1 VGTLS
6 RIVSA
11 CAVFILVG
19 CGSSS
24 TRSPAKPPTD
34 AATTLGAGFV
44 SSTAPVNGTTLHYV
58 RGGRGPAIIL
68 LHGYPED
75 WYAFHRIMPRLAT
88 ASTVVAVDLR
98 GVGGSAPTAGGY
110 DAANMA
116 EDIQQL
122 THHLRL
128 DQVYVVGH
136 DIGGMVAYA
145 LARLYP
151 RAIRGVM
158 IVDMPLP
165 GFAPSDDILSR
176 LWHVGFH
183 QMSGLPE
190 QLVAGK
196 QAIYFRQAFFD
207 TGTVNKRAVSD
218 ADVARYAESYA
229 ATERL
234 RAGFEFYRAFPMNAA
249 FNVSQRGAIDVPL
262 VFVGGDSADTAFGSH
277 FPNLAETLRHFGWS
291 TVKTELVKSSG
302 HYVMDEQP
310 EALAELIERYA
321 SP

>member
-1 VGTLS
+1 MRTPS
-6 RIVSA
+6 RIGIA
-11 CAVFILVG
+11 FALFILVG
-19 CGSSS
+19 CGS
-24 TRSPAKPPTD
+24 TAPRSPAREPTD
-34 AATTLGAGFV
+34 IATTLGAGFV
-44 SSTAPVNGTTLHYV
+44 SSTARVNGTTLHYV

-75 WYAFHRIMPRLAT
+75 WYAFHRIMPRLART
-88 ASTVVAVDLR
+88 STVVAVDLR

-116 EDIQQL
+116 EDIHQL
-122 THHLRL
+122 TQHLGL
-128 DQVYVVGH
+128 DRVYVVGH
-136 DIGGMVAYA
+136 DIGGLVAYA
-145 LARLYP
+145 FARLYP

-176 LWHVGFH
+176 LWHVGFQ
-183 QMSGLPE
+183 QMTGLPE
-190 QLVAGK
+190 QLVTG
-196 QAIYFRQAFFD
+196 QQTIYFRQAFFD

-229 ATERL
+229 APQKL

-249 FNVSQRGAIDVPL
+249 FNVAQRGAIDVPL
-262 VFVGGDSADTAFGSH
+262 VFVGGDSADAAFGSH
-277 FPNLAETLRHFGWS
+277 FPSLAETLRKFGWS
-291 TVKTELVKSSG
+291 TVKTELVKNSG

-310 EALAELIERYA
+310 EALAQLIERYA
-321 SP
+321 SQ

>member
-1 VGTLS
+1 VRSLP
-6 RIVSA
+6 RLVSA
-11 CAVFILVG
+11 FAVLILIG
-19 CGSSS
+19 CGSPS
-24 TRSPAKPPTD
+24 TRSPAQPPAD

-58 RGGRGPAIIL
+58 RGGSGPAIVL

-98 GVGGSAPTAGGY
+98 GVGGSAPTADGY
-110 DAANMA
+110 DAATMA
-116 EDIQQL
+116 EDIRQL
-122 THHLRL
+122 TQHLKL

-145 LARLYP
+145 FARLYP

-158 IVDMPLP
+158 IVDIPLP
-165 GFAPSDDILSR
+165 GLAPSDDILSR

-183 QMSGLPE
+183 QMSSLPE
-190 QLVAGK
+190 QLIAGR

-218 ADVARYAESYA
+218 ADIARYAESYA
-229 ATERL
+229 GPEKL

-249 FNVSQRGAIDVPL
+249 FNVAQRGAIDVPL
-262 VFVGGDSADTAFGSH
+262 VLVGGDSADTAFGSH
-277 FPNLAETLRHFGWS
+277 FPDLAETLRHFGWS
-291 TVKTELVKSSG
+291 TVKTELVKNSG
-302 HYVMDEQP
+302 HYVMDDQP
-310 EALAELIERYA
+310 EALAELIERYG
-321 SP
+321 SQ